1 VNVCSLI
8 ANIGDSEMGHLAKLN
23 FKEFTRNV
31 QADPVLV
38 RRDKLMAAI
47 DEQQKVLAAA
57 LKGESYTVAAM
68 RTRNVEGEKVRIQ
81 VERTVRPWFFEQ
93 DGGWYVQCKYGARP
107 LRLSD
112 KGNAAFVAKLD
123 AVAAVLEALK
133 LAAMSGELDAA
144 LVGALKRN

>member
-1 VNVCSLI
+1 
-8 ANIGDSEMGHLAKLN
+8 MGHLAKLN

-31 QADPVLV
+31 QTDPVLV

-57 LKGESYTVAAM
+57 LKGESYVISVT
-68 RTRNVEGEKVRIQ
+68 RTRKVEGENVRIE

-123 AVAAVLEALK
+123 AVAAVLESLK

>member
-1 VNVCSLI
+1 
-8 ANIGDSEMGHLAKLN
+8 MGHLAKLN

-31 QADPVLV
+31 QTDPVLV

-57 LKGESYTVAAM
+57 LKGESYIISAT
-68 RTRNVEGEKVRIQ
+68 RTRNVQGEKVRIE

-107 LRLSD
+107 MRLSD

-144 LVGALKRN
+144 LASAAKRK

>member
-1 VNVCSLI
+1 
-8 ANIGDSEMGHLAKLN
+8 MGHLAKLN

-31 QADPVLV
+31 QTDPVLV

-68 RTRNVEGEKVRIQ
+68 RTRNVEGEKVRIE

-93 DGGWYVQCKYGARP
+93 DGGWYVQCRYGARP

-112 KGNAAFVAKLD
+112 KGNAVFVAKLD

>member
-1 VNVCSLI
+1 
-8 ANIGDSEMGHLAKLN
+8 MGHLAKLN

-31 QADPVLV
+31 QTDPVLV

-93 DGGWYVQCKYGARP
+93 DGGWYVQCRYGARP

>member
-1 VNVCSLI
+1 
-8 ANIGDSEMGHLAKLN
+8 MGHLAKLN

-31 QADPVLV
+31 QTDPVLV

-68 RTRNVEGEKVRIQ
+68 RTRNVQGEKVREA
-81 VERTVRPWFFEQ
+81 VERTVRAWFVEQ
-93 DGGWYVQCKYGARP
+93 DGGWYVQCRYGARP

>member
-1 VNVCSLI
+1 
-8 ANIGDSEMGHLAKLN
+8 MGHLAKLN

>member
-1 VNVCSLI
+1 
-8 ANIGDSEMGHLAKLN
+8 MGHLAKLS

-31 QADPVLV
+31 QTDPVLV

-47 DEQQKVLAAA
+47 NEQQKVLAAA
-57 LKGESYTVAAM
+57 LKGESYVISVT
-68 RTRNVEGEKVRIQ
+68 RTRKVEGENVRIE

>member
-1 VNVCSLI
+1 
-8 ANIGDSEMGHLAKLN
+8 MGHLAKLN

-31 QADPVLV
+31 QTDPVLV

-57 LKGESYTVAAM
+57 LKGESYVISVT
-68 RTRNVEGEKVRIQ
+68 RTRKVEGENVRIE

>member
-1 VNVCSLI
+1 
-8 ANIGDSEMGHLAKLN
+8 MGHLAKLN

-31 QADPVLV
+31 QTDPVLV

-57 LKGESYTVAAM
+57 LKGESYTVAAT
-68 RTRNVEGEKVRIQ
+68 RTRKVEGEKVRIQ
-81 VERTVRPWFFEQ
+81 VERTVRAWFFEQ
-93 DGGWYVQCKYGARP
+93 DGGWYVQCRYGARP

>member
-1 VNVCSLI
+1 VNVRSLI

-31 QADPVLV
+31 QTDPVLV

-57 LKGESYTVAAM
+57 LKGESYVISVT
-68 RTRNVEGEKVRIQ
+68 RTRKVEGENVRIE

-112 KGNAAFVAKLD
+112 KGNAVFKLGCIYST
-123 AVAAVLEALK
+123 VTSSPPPYVSNLSPSLNLYK
-133 LAAMSGELDAA
+133 FSFIL
-144 LVGALKRN
+144 

>member
-1 VNVCSLI
+1 
-8 ANIGDSEMGHLAKLN
+8 MGHLAKLN

-31 QADPVLV
+31 QTDPVLV

-57 LKGESYTVAAM
+57 LKGESYTVAAT

-93 DGGWYVQCKYGARP
+93 DGGWYVQCRYGARP

-112 KGNAAFVAKLD
+112 KGNAVFVAKLD